1 MTKTSGKETT
11 RPAGEKD
18 RSRGRQP
25 ARCLHRLRDRASSQR
40 GWFIVTA
47 VVVVFAVAFLH
58 RLYENSHNKHSATAG
73 GGGFKHVEGQP
84 GKGSVA
90 PGFTLTSAT
99 GRQVS
104 LSDFSGKN
112 VLLYFQEGLMCQPCW
127 TQIKDLEQNEP
138 ALRTAGIDAVVSI
151 TTDPANLLGQKVGD
165 EKLSTP
171 VLSDATMQ
179 VSRAYSANRYG
190 MMGDMRDGHSFVLV
204 GPSGTIRWRA
214 DYGGAP
220 DYTMFLPTQ
229 QILADLGRETTTL

>member
-1 MTKTSGKETT
+1 VNKASGKDTT

-25 ARCLHRLRDRASSQR
+25 AGCLHRLRDRASSQR
-40 GWFIVTA
+40 GWFIVSA
-47 VVVVFAVAFLH
+47 VIVVFAVAVLYVLH
-58 RLYENSHNKHSATAG
+58 QNSQDKHIAAA

-84 GKGSVA
+84 GKGSLA
-90 PGFTLTSAT
+90 PGFTLPSAT

-104 LSDFSGKN
+104 LSDFRGKN

-138 ALRTAGIDAVVSI
+138 ALRTAGIAAVVSI
-151 TTDPANLLGQKVGD
+151 TTDPANLLSQKVGD

-171 VLSDATMQ
+171 VLSDPTMQ
-179 VSRAYSANRYG
+179 VSRAYNANRYG

-229 QILADLGRETTTL
+229 QILADLDRETTL